1 MWGNL
6 GVGNRMYQQRTALHQ
21 SMLYIC
27 CIKCTPS
34 NKWLKVKGEGSKLW
48 SRMGAGCD
56 GRMLASLSAIGPTC
70 PSVCSS
76 CSATQLTL
84 FTNNQHCQLSVAG
97 GGLGPGKGRVV
108 MMVTCNMMQDIIG
121 PRTLFYVR
129 GDSCTVAGTAH
140 TLHQILLSGNLT

>member
-1 MWGNL
+1 
-6 GVGNRMYQQRTALHQ
+6 MYQQRTALHQ

-97 GGLGPGKGRVV
+97 GPGLYFMLVVTAAQLPG
-108 MMVTCNMMQDIIG
+108 
-121 PRTLFYVR
+121 
-129 GDSCTVAGTAH
+129 
-140 TLHQILLSGNLT
+140 LHSTPDPALW